1 MAKEAKTNAMRMLEK
16 EGISYQLHTYDASDG
31 HIDGAAV
38 AQKCNEDPDMVYKTL
53 VTQGNDHNY
62 YVFVIPVEQELDLK
76 ACAKAVGAK
85 SVEMVHVK
93 DLLKITGYIR
103 GGCSPVGMKK
113 KYTTVF
119 DETIVLFN
127 TILVSGGRI
136 GTQIEA
142 APDDLLR
149 VTDGITAAITR
160 S

>member
-38 AQKCNEDPDMVYKTL
+38 ARKCNEDPDMVYKTL

-136 GTQIEA
+136 GTQIEV

>member
-38 AQKCNEDPDMVYKTL
+38 ARKCNEDPDMVYKTL

-142 APDDLLR
+142 VPDDLLR

>member
-38 AQKCNEDPDMVYKTL
+38 ARKCNEDPDMVYKTL

-76 ACAKAVGAK
+76 ARAKVVGAK

-136 GTQIEA
+136 GTPIEA